1 MNIKNIYWKINNS
14 PQTPETALSKAA
26 FPLRFSIRL
35 HEPLFLFLH
44 ENVRL
49 AAMKKASVSR

>member
-1 MNIKNIYWKINNS
+1 M
-14 PQTPETALSKAA
+14 SKAA